1 MEMERVPAAGYD
13 IKGLPVCGFDRKHL
27 LRNVKVLMKLWK
39 SIRLANQILKDFK
52 PDIAIG
58 VGGYAS
64 GPMLKA
70 AQKKGIPT
78 LLQEQ
83 NSYKNGARYAMMGAN
98 PEKEHKIM
106 FENGT
111 FAVLGPD
118 GKQVQC
124 DVLFTYDCEDNGR
137 SYVVFTTGEGA
148 QQRLFAN
155 RYDTREDGQLA
166 LLALENEQEYA
177 IIKHCFEELKAKLAE
192 QTAAEQAAQA
202 AAQEGEPEA

>member
-1 MEMERVPAAGYD
+1 
-13 IKGLPVCGFDRKHL
+13 
-27 LRNVKVLMKLWK
+27 
-39 SIRLANQILKDFK
+39 
-52 PDIAIG
+52 
-58 VGGYAS
+58 
-64 GPMLKA
+64 
-70 AQKKGIPT
+70 
-78 LLQEQ
+78 
-83 NSYKNGARYAMMGAN
+83 MMGAN
-98 PEKEHKIM
+98 PEKEYKTM

-155 RYDTREDGQLA
+155 RYDTRDDGQLA
-166 LLALENEQEYA
+166 LIALENEQEYA

-192 QTAAEQAAQA
+192 QAAEA
-202 AAQEGEPEA
+202 AAQEGEHGA

>member
-1 MEMERVPAAGYD
+1 
-13 IKGLPVCGFDRKHL
+13 
-27 LRNVKVLMKLWK
+27 
-39 SIRLANQILKDFK
+39 
-52 PDIAIG
+52 
-58 VGGYAS
+58 
-64 GPMLKA
+64 
-70 AQKKGIPT
+70 
-78 LLQEQ
+78 
-83 NSYKNGARYAMMGAN
+83 MMGAN
-98 PEKEHKIM
+98 PEKEYKTM

-155 RYDTREDGQLA
+155 RYDTRDDGQPA
-166 LLALENEQEYA
+166 LFALENEQEYA

-192 QTAAEQAAQA
+192 QAAEAARRVNPKHDRSLSFAERAGHPA
-202 AAQEGEPEA
+202 AHTLFCPTGYAPV

>member
-1 MEMERVPAAGYD
+1 
-13 IKGLPVCGFDRKHL
+13 
-27 LRNVKVLMKLWK
+27 
-39 SIRLANQILKDFK
+39 
-52 PDIAIG
+52 
-58 VGGYAS
+58 
-64 GPMLKA
+64 
-70 AQKKGIPT
+70 
-78 LLQEQ
+78 
-83 NSYKNGARYAMMGAN
+83 MMGAN
-98 PEKEHKIM
+98 PEKEYKTM

-148 QQRLFAN
+148 QQQLFAN
-155 RYDTREDGQLA
+155 RYDTRDDGKLA

-177 IIKHCFEELKAKLAE
+177 IIKHCFAELKAKLAE
-192 QTAAEQAAQA
+192 QAAAEQAAQA

>member
-1 MEMERVPAAGYD
+1 
-13 IKGLPVCGFDRKHL
+13 
-27 LRNVKVLMKLWK
+27 
-39 SIRLANQILKDFK
+39 
-52 PDIAIG
+52 
-58 VGGYAS
+58 
-64 GPMLKA
+64 
-70 AQKKGIPT
+70 
-78 LLQEQ
+78 
-83 NSYKNGARYAMMGAN
+83 MMGAN
-98 PEKEHKIM
+98 PEKEHKNM

-148 QQRLFAN
+148 QQQLFAN
-155 RYDTREDGQLA
+155 RYDTRDDGQLA

-192 QTAAEQAAQA
+192 QAAEQAAQA

>member
-1 MEMERVPAAGYD
+1 
-13 IKGLPVCGFDRKHL
+13 
-27 LRNVKVLMKLWK
+27 
-39 SIRLANQILKDFK
+39 
-52 PDIAIG
+52 
-58 VGGYAS
+58 
-64 GPMLKA
+64 
-70 AQKKGIPT
+70 
-78 LLQEQ
+78 
-83 NSYKNGARYAMMGAN
+83 
-98 PEKEHKIM
+98 M

-155 RYDTREDGQLA
+155 RYDTRADGQLA

-177 IIKHCFEELKAKLAE
+177 IIKHCFEELKAKPRLFLRSHCRRRHRPPHRRAS
-192 QTAAEQAAQA
+192 
-202 AAQEGEPEA
+202 PKHD

>member
-1 MEMERVPAAGYD
+1 
-13 IKGLPVCGFDRKHL
+13 
-27 LRNVKVLMKLWK
+27 
-39 SIRLANQILKDFK
+39 
-52 PDIAIG
+52 
-58 VGGYAS
+58 
-64 GPMLKA
+64 
-70 AQKKGIPT
+70 
-78 LLQEQ
+78 
-83 NSYKNGARYAMMGAN
+83 MMGAN
-98 PEKEHKIM
+98 PEKEHKNM

-155 RYDTREDGQLA
+155 RYDTRADGQLA

-202 AAQEGEPEA
+202 TAQEGEPEA

>member
-1 MEMERVPAAGYD
+1 
-13 IKGLPVCGFDRKHL
+13 
-27 LRNVKVLMKLWK
+27 
-39 SIRLANQILKDFK
+39 
-52 PDIAIG
+52 
-58 VGGYAS
+58 
-64 GPMLKA
+64 
-70 AQKKGIPT
+70 
-78 LLQEQ
+78 
-83 NSYKNGARYAMMGAN
+83 MMGAN
-98 PEKEHKIM
+98 PEKEYKTM

-155 RYDTREDGQLA
+155 RYDTRDDGQLA

-177 IIKHCFEELKAKLAE
+177 IEGGHGFLIVRGAQGKARRAGRGDRR
-192 QTAAEQAAQA
+192 T
-202 AAQEGEPEA
+202 GG

>member
-1 MEMERVPAAGYD
+1 
-13 IKGLPVCGFDRKHL
+13 
-27 LRNVKVLMKLWK
+27 
-39 SIRLANQILKDFK
+39 
-52 PDIAIG
+52 
-58 VGGYAS
+58 
-64 GPMLKA
+64 
-70 AQKKGIPT
+70 
-78 LLQEQ
+78 
-83 NSYKNGARYAMMGAN
+83 
-98 PEKEHKIM
+98 M

-148 QQRLFAN
+148 QQQLFAN
-155 RYDTREDGQLA
+155 RYAARD
-166 LLALENEQEYA
+166 EQEYA

-192 QTAAEQAAQA
+192 QAAAEQAAQA

>member
-1 MEMERVPAAGYD
+1 
-13 IKGLPVCGFDRKHL
+13 
-27 LRNVKVLMKLWK
+27 
-39 SIRLANQILKDFK
+39 
-52 PDIAIG
+52 
-58 VGGYAS
+58 
-64 GPMLKA
+64 
-70 AQKKGIPT
+70 
-78 LLQEQ
+78 
-83 NSYKNGARYAMMGAN
+83 MMGAN
-98 PEKEHKIM
+98 PEKEYKTM

-155 RYDTREDGQLA
+155 RYDTRDDGQLGPARARKRAGIRHHQA
-166 LLALENEQEYA
+166 LLRGAQG
-177 IIKHCFEELKAKLAE
+177 KARRAGCG
-192 QTAAEQAAQA
+192 EQAAQ

>member
-1 MEMERVPAAGYD
+1 MLCIHDTTKTNNNQQFVAFSWRFFSTFSGNFCVITNRALY
-13 IKGLPVCGFDRKHL
+13 IRTVVLKKQRLRKT
-27 LRNVKVLMKLWK
+27 RWKIGARCAMMKANVKK
-39 SIRLANQILKDFK
+39 
-52 PDIAIG
+52 
-58 VGGYAS
+58 
-64 GPMLKA
+64 
-70 AQKKGIPT
+70 
-78 LLQEQ
+78 EQ
-83 NSYKNGARYAMMGAN
+83 QT
-98 PEKEHKIM
+98 M

-155 RYDTREDGQLA
+155 RYDTRDDGQLA

-192 QTAAEQAAQA
+192 QA
-202 AAQEGEPEA
+202 AAQEGEAKA

>member
-1 MEMERVPAAGYD
+1 
-13 IKGLPVCGFDRKHL
+13 
-27 LRNVKVLMKLWK
+27 
-39 SIRLANQILKDFK
+39 
-52 PDIAIG
+52 
-58 VGGYAS
+58 
-64 GPMLKA
+64 
-70 AQKKGIPT
+70 
-78 LLQEQ
+78 
-83 NSYKNGARYAMMGAN
+83 
-98 PEKEHKIM
+98 M

-155 RYDTREDGQLA
+155 GQPA
-166 LLALENEQEYA
+166 LFPLENEQEYQ
-177 IIKHCFEELKAKLAE
+177 IIRHCFEELKAKLAE
-192 QTAAEQAAQA
+192 QAAEA